1 MSTYKILF
9 FVTWNK
15 NSCQP
20 ETRSCQPNHE
30 ITRSCQ
36 DDMDRQTHKHI
47 DLTCSWIWYH
57 VDMICDL
64 WTRWHDVLCVHTCK
78 SCQHHIVSCV
88 YDTSCRRS
96 LVVQDHVFK
105 SCTVDD
111 HIVNTWWILWKHG
124 WWVPYHLLS
133 LSHVPHI
140 MDTWYRD
147 IMCRYEDISCV
158 MCRYEGRAE
167 LSCACVYNT
176 TYGSCL
182 CLFNSSRTQM
192 LHDHIFGARK
202 VIQMWEIMSQWETCC
217 WYTGIPALLGLG
229 WDTSFRLP
237 WLG

>member
-1 MSTYKILF
+1 
-9 FVTWNK
+9 
-15 NSCQP
+15 
-20 ETRSCQPNHE
+20 
-30 ITRSCQ
+30 
-36 DDMDRQTHKHI
+36 MDRQTHKHI

-64 WTRWHDVLCVHTCK
+64 WTRWHDVWCVHTCK

-88 YDTSCRRS
+88 HDTSCWRS

-167 LSCACVYNT
+167 LCVCVCT
-176 TYGSCL
+176 TQLTAHVSV
-182 CLFNSSRTQM
+182 SSTLQGHKCHMITFLGPGKSYKCEKSWVSGRP
-192 LHDHIFGARK
+192 A
-202 VIQMWEIMSQWETCC
+202 V
-217 WYTGIPALLGLG
+217 GIPVYLHFWA
-229 WDTSFRLP
+229 WAETQVSVYRDWAKLP
-237 WLG
+237 RSYLSISLYKVYQDKISTNSETMSSLKQY

>member
-1 MSTYKILF
+1 MR
-9 FVTWNK
+9 FVTHWHGTK
-15 NSCQP
+15 
-20 ETRSCQPNHE
+20 
-30 ITRSCQ
+30 I
-36 DDMDRQTHKHI
+36 
-47 DLTCSWIWYH
+47 H
-57 VDMICDL
+57 VNLKPDHVNQIMRLPDHVNMICDL

-88 YDTSCRRS
+88 HDTSCWRS

-140 MDTWYRD
+140 M
-147 IMCRYEDISCV
+147 
-158 MCRYEGRAE
+158 
-167 LSCACVYNT
+167 
-176 TYGSCL
+176 
-182 CLFNSSRTQM
+182 
-192 LHDHIFGARK
+192 K
-202 VIQMWEIMSQWETCC
+202 VIQMWEIMSQWETWC